1 MSEDGKDI
9 AKDIN
14 GKIEGSATTEAQET
28 PPQKEVSSF
37 RLVATLAIAGALAG
51 LLIVAVNQHTKP
63 IIDKYKA
70 EQLKIAV
77 YEVLPGAEHY
87 NTFYLV
93 NDELSL
99 TLPENAKESEYKRI
113 YVGYDASGQ
122 VNGVAISRGEPGFQ
136 DIVQVIFGFDP
147 SSGKLSGMKI
157 LDSKETPGLG
167 DKIFKDMAF
176 VEQFFAGPETPLLG
190 VKIGAGKG
198 QPNEIDM
205 ITGATISSKVVIGI
219 INHALEEWV
228 PVIDKGIPPGPTA
241 STETSV
247 DTSADQEAPQ

>member
-1 MSEDGKDI
+1 MSEDDKNI
-9 AKDIN
+9 DIN
-14 GKIEGSATTEAQET
+14 VEDSAMPESQES
-28 PPQKEVSSF
+28 PPKKEVSTF

-51 LLIVAVNQHTKP
+51 LLIVTVNQHTKP

-70 EQLKIAV
+70 EQLQIAV
-77 YEVLPGAEHY
+77 YEVLPGVERY

-93 NDELSL
+93 DNELSL

-113 YVGYDASGQ
+113 YVGYDASSQ
-122 VNGVAISRGEPGFQ
+122 VSGVAISRGEPGFQ

-147 SSGKLSGMKI
+147 ASGKLSGMKI

-176 VEQFFAGPETPLLG
+176 VEQFFAGPETPLKG

-198 QPNEIDM
+198 RPNEIDM

-219 INHALEEWV
+219 INHALEEWQ
-228 PVIDKGIPPGPTA
+228 PVLDKGIPPAPATT
-241 STETSV
+241 TETLEEK
-247 DTSADQEAPQ
+247 EAPQ